1 MGKLK
6 YSYII
11 HGFTALHVIATYLS
25 VTSAIL
31 DSRLVTPLTLLMTIF
46 LCIAGNMNF
55 KMSSALLI
63 FSNIIGYMIGMK
75 MMGDIAHLLNASE
88 LVTQMVASGLTTEF
102 VGWCIVLFI
111 RATGTH
117 FKRERNGNKPGRYLS
132 AMFIVMI
139 GIYVFRFLI
148 NILTSND
155 ILGKYTIYGYT
166 TRYFNNS
173 ILIVTLLIVNVILV
187 RMLQSGKIGKTWLR
201 ILIGTAS
208 VTAIT
213 LAAALVCQYSYATD
227 QHLAFPNSLEYVR
240 YFIVGLVLETG
251 LIFLIILITT
261 TFESKYNARQAEY
274 HYMNLRNQLS
284 PHFLINSLNVL
295 NGLIQSDRKDDA
307 EEYIH
312 KLSDI
317 YQYYLMIEDTELILL
332 EKEMENLENYID
344 LLNVRFNKSL
354 SVNSRIMGPDL
365 SKEVVPCAIQLL
377 VENAV
382 KHNSLMEDKPLTV
395 DIFSDGSTITVRN
408 NIRPRY
414 SKTKSNGIGLHYIK
428 EQYRNHC
435 GKDISISH
443 TPEHFTVQLPLI

>member
-1 MGKLK
+1 MEKLK
-6 YSYII
+6 YSTVI
-11 HGFTALHVIATYLS
+11 HGFTALHVIATYVS
-25 VTSAIL
+25 FTSSIL

-46 LCIAGNMNF
+46 LCIAGNVNF

-63 FSNIIGYMIGMK
+63 LSNIIGYMTGMK
-75 MMGDIAHLLNASE
+75 LMGDIAHLLNASE
-88 LVTQMVASGLTTEF
+88 LVTQMVASGLTTEL

-111 RATGTH
+111 KATGTH
-117 FKRERNGNKPGRYLS
+117 FKRESNGNKPGRYLS

-139 GIYVFRFLI
+139 GIYVFRFFI

-187 RMLQSGKIGKTWLR
+187 RMLHSRKIGKTWLR
-201 ILIGTAS
+201 LAAGTLS
-208 VTAIT
+208 VTVIT
-213 LAAALVCQYSYATD
+213 LAAAMMCQYSYATD
-227 QHLAFPNSLEYVR
+227 HHLSFPNGLEYAR
-240 YFIVGLVLETG
+240 YFIVGLILETG

-261 TFESKYNARQAEY
+261 TFESKHNARQAEY

-295 NGLIQSDRKDDA
+295 NGLIQSDRKNDA
-307 EEYIH
+307 EKYIH

-317 YQYYLMIEDTELILL
+317 YQYYLMIEDTELIPL
-332 EKEMENLENYID
+332 EKEMENLDNYID

-354 SVNSRIMGPDL
+354 AVNSRIAVSDL

-382 KHNSLMEDKPLTV
+382 KHNSLMEDKPLNV
-395 DIFSDGSTITVRN
+395 DIFSDGGTITVRN
-408 NIRPRY
+408 NIQPRY
-414 SKTKSNGIGLHYIK
+414 SRTKSNGIGLHYIK
-428 EQYRNHC
+428 EQYKNHC

-443 TPEHFTVQLPLI
+443 TPEYFTVKLPLI